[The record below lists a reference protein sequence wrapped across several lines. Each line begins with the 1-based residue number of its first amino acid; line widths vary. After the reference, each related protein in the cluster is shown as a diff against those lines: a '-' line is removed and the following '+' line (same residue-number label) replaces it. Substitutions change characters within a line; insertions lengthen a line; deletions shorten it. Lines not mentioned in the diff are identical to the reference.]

1 MAEPTL
7 DDLERDPPETTRVR
21 PGEEID
27 AAVVAA
33 YLRPRLPHTEGALT
47 IRQFAGGHANRT
59 YLLCFGTQEYVLR
72 CPPPPPVP
80 PGAHDMARE
89 YRVLS
94 ALDAAFPLAPRT
106 YLFCNDPA
114 VLEVPFF
121 VMERR
126 HGVVIRKI
134 VPPPYANDPMLA
146 RQLTI
151 ALVDALADLHS
162 VDIHAVGLATL
173 GRPEGFM
180 ARQLA
185 GWSQRW
191 ERAKPYDVPRLDAIG
206 RWLQTH
212 LPVSPPPTLVHNDFK
227 LDNAMLDPTDPR
239 HLIAVFDWDM
249 CTVGDPLADLGQ
261 LLAYWSQS
269 DDPLERQEATPM
281 PHAPGFL
288 TRAEVVA
295 RYAARSGRDVSHI
308 AFYEAYGLWRTAII
322 VAQLYLLYQRG
333 QSHDA
338 RLQHYDQHMLWY
350 AEAAQAV
357 ISRAH

>member
-1 MAEPTL
+1 
-7 DDLERDPPETTRVR
+7 
-21 PGEEID
+21 
-27 AAVVAA
+27 
-33 YLRPRLPHTEGALT
+33 LT
-47 IRQFAGGHANRT
+47 IQQFAGGHANRT
-59 YLLCFGTQEYVLR
+59 YLLRFGTQEYVLR

-94 ALDAAFPLAPRT
+94 ALDAAFPLAPRA
-106 YLFCNDPA
+106 YLFCDDPA
-114 VLEVPFF
+114 VLAVPFF

-126 HGVVIRKI
+126 HGVVIRKV
-134 VPPPYANDPMLA
+134 VPPPYANDPLLA

-151 ALVDALADLHS
+151 ALVDALADLHG
-162 VDIHAVGLATL
+162 VDIHAIGLATL

-180 ARQLA
+180 ARQLT
-185 GWSQRW
+185 GWNTRW
-191 ERAKPYDVPRLDAIG
+191 ERAKPYDAPLLDDIG
-206 RWLQTH
+206 RWLQAH

-227 LDNAMLDPTDPR
+227 LDNAMLDPTDPGR
-239 HLIAVFDWDM
+239 LVAVFDWDM

-261 LLAYWSQS
+261 LLAYWPQS
-269 DDPLERQEATPM
+269 DDPVERQGATPM
-281 PHAPGFL
+281 PSAPGFL
-288 TRAEVVA
+288 TRSEVVQ
-295 RYAARSGRDVSHI
+295 RYAARSGRDVRHS

-338 RLQHYDQHMLWY
+338 RLRHYDQHMLWF

-357 ISRAH
+357 MSRAR